1 MWGEGFGGHRG
12 MKKNPL
18 DVIQVRCEGGSD
30 KENNSG
36 QIQEILHKNVIQIMC
51 SLSLEQF
58 NAFPSS

>member
-36 QIQEILHKNVIQIMC
+36 QIQEILDNKN
-51 SLSLEQF
+51 S
-58 NAFPSS
+58 